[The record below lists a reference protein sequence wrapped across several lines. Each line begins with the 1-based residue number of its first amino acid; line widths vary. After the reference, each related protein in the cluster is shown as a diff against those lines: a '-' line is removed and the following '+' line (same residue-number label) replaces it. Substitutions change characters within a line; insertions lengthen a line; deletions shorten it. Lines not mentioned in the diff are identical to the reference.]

1 MNVKKLF
8 RDHGADIF
16 SILAGIGVFA
26 TGIAAYNAGKDEG
39 SKGTVDEEG
48 ECQKTNLLLPV
59 SLGTVTISCIGAA
72 RYFGFKKEESLLA
85 ASAVLSSYCIR
96 RSKSE
101 YGDSG
106 RIPNLNEVEDT
117 GTGDII
123 FIEDFTGRQFRAS
136 REHVDWALARY
147 EEEFCIKNH
156 ATLNELYSFLE
167 LPTTCAGEVFGWS
180 VNQNCPKE
188 YQTDDFI
195 EYDYAL
201 TKLGI
206 CYRYYEGLGYVI
218 FYPNLPILDI
228 AGTGGPHE

>member
-1 MNVKKLF
+1 MGEFFKK
-8 RDHGADIF
+8 HGATIL
-16 SILAGIGVFA
+16 SILAGLGVVA
-26 TGIAAYNAGKDEG
+26 TGVSAYQDGKNARDKEDSSGDTLQEPKRTVSIQTISLGAGTIGAIAASRY
-39 SKGTVDEEG
+39 
-48 ECQKTNLLLPV
+48 
-59 SLGTVTISCIGAA
+59 LGYRTET
-72 RYFGFKKEESLLA
+72 ELLA
-85 ASAVLSSYCIR
+85 ALGVLSAYVGKR
-96 RSKSE
+96 REGEDYRLVSSE
-101 YGDSG
+101 
-106 RIPNLNEVEDT
+106 LEDA

-123 FIEDFTGRQFRAS
+123 FIEDFTGRRFRAS

-167 LPTTCAGEVFGWS
+167 LPKTCAGEVFGWS

-188 YQTDDFI
+188 YQSDDFI